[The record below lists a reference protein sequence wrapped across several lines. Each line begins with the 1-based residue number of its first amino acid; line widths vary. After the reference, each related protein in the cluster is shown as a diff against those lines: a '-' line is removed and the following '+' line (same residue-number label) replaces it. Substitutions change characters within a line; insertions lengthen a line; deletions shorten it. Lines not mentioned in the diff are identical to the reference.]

1 MRHRRMSS
9 SPRLRPQAPV
19 HHDKLSTEFF
29 RFDRSRPEHQGLM
42 PYDLTRRGLMATT
55 LITASYLIMGER
67 LTLTPAQAAELKFTP
82 EVLTPAEV
90 SAIEAVAEQ
99 LVPGAAAAGIA
110 PYLDAQLRAGK
121 QSLLIGKYLGVDV
134 STQAGFYRSLAGNLQ
149 RALETDASTSAVVS
163 ALWGDALP
171 DWEGPPASYMLFVLR
186 ADALDVTYGTPEGFD
201 ALGIPYMAHIMP
213 EKPW

>member
-1 MRHRRMSS
+1 
-9 SPRLRPQAPV
+9 
-19 HHDKLSTEFF
+19 
-29 RFDRSRPEHQGLM
+29 M
-42 PYDLTRRGLMATT
+42 PHDLTRRGLMATT

-121 QSLLIGKYLGVDV
+121 
-134 STQAGFYRSLAGNLQ
+134 
-149 RALETDASTSAVVS
+149 
-163 ALWGDALP
+163 
-171 DWEGPPASYMLFVLR
+171 
-186 ADALDVTYGTPEGFD
+186 
-201 ALGIPYMAHIMP
+201 
-213 EKPW
+213 

>member
-1 MRHRRMSS
+1 
-9 SPRLRPQAPV
+9 
-19 HHDKLSTEFF
+19 
-29 RFDRSRPEHQGLM
+29 M
-42 PYDLTRRGLMATT
+42 PHDLTRRGLMATT
-55 LITASYLIMGER
+55 LITASYLIMGKR

-99 LVPGAAAAGIA
+99 LVPGAAMAGIA

-121 QSLLIGKYLGVDV
+121 HSLLIGKYLGVDV
-134 STQAGFYRSLAGNLQ
+134 STQADFYRSLASNLQ
-149 RALETDASTSAVVS
+149 RALQTDASTSAVVS

-186 ADALDVTYGTPEGFD
+186 ADALDVTYGTPEGFE